1 MARTGWQAIGGPFA
15 VGGRNADQQNGR
27 GTVRGE
33 VTFMPRSRGRLGG
46 ARTRIEKALRAGRPA
61 GGGAGQGA
69 TPQEA
74 GAAHG

>member
-15 VGGRNADQQNGR
+15 VGGRNADQQNRR

-61 GGGAGQGA
+61 GYCGTGA

-74 GAAHG
+74 GAAHV